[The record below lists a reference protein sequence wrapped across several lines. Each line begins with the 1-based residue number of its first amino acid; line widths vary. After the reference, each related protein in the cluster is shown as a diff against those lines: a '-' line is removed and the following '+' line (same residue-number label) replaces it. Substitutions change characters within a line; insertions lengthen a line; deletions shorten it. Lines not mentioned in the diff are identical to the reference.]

1 MQIANNYTC
10 IIRLIKN
17 IYIKKLL
24 LHAEENQNQIKQCYF
39 VPGVNGSNF
48 ASIGQTA
55 KWPIMIGLPCCLP
68 PSQLE
73 VILREWIILGI
84 SIFEYQLMW

>member
-39 VPGVNGSNF
+39 APGVNGSNF
-48 ASIGQTA
+48 ASMGQTA
-55 KWPIMIGLPCCLP
+55 K
-68 PSQLE
+68 
-73 VILREWIILGI
+73 
-84 SIFEYQLMW
+84 